1 MNKNLNKKII
11 SIALSSMILTNTVF
25 AQSSVINKS
34 ETVYVLKED
43 ENIKDKT
50 VSVWLNSEE
59 NIKGKDKTNL
69 KKVKNLKTDEQIKDN
84 NGYINWDENVKD
96 IYYQGKSEKEIPVDV
111 NVEYYLDG
119 EKIQNSQLKGKSGH
133 LKIVLSAENY
143 KYVIKKING
152 KKTKIYA
159 PYTVVVAMTLGQEI
173 ASNIESDDAKIV
185 KDGKNQVITSVLTPG
200 LKENFETILE
210 DRQME
215 EFRNEVE
222 IEMDIK
228 DYEPAEIYALISNE
242 LFQNE
247 VNIKSIDKLRN
258 GVREL
263 EDNSQKLVDASE
275 KLSDAQH
282 KLNDGLSEMG
292 GGVKK
297 LHDGSDELY
306 EKSGEFEDKFDE
318 VIEKVKPV
326 PGYAEEMYE
335 GGNKLTNGIN
345 DYTSAVGKMNEKTG
359 EMKDGA
365 KKLKDGSVELDDG
378 IGKLKDATT
387 KLREGS
393 SKLSKVDELK
403 NQAMTKL
410 LELKDGIGKISA
422 GANNLNEGATKAS
435 ASVAKLVEGE
445 KEFDTGLQRLNSKV
459 KEMNI
464 PDLSRLGTIDVKSDL
479 QSIGNSAGQI
489 GGSVQEIQNAIAIL
503 SRIQNSEAEQ
513 AIKML
518 TVASQNIGQNA
529 QNIET
534 KTQTIGN
541 NLQGLKQLSG
551 MAAQLKDLQALQAGM
566 GQLAENSSK
575 INAGLSQLP
584 EGLQALQAGTE
595 ELYNGANK
603 INSELEKAMNEA
615 SSKLDTSQI
624 TKLSDSLIK
633 LDDATTKLKEG
644 STKLREG
651 TEQSEEGV
659 NKFTDAIAE
668 LDSNSS
674 KLNSGANELSNGLLE
689 FKDKSKMFND
699 FPRLKTEGIVPMRNG
714 IKKLTDGIVELDSGT
729 IELKDG
735 SSLID
740 DNMKFFVEK
749 LLEFKQKGIDELDRK
764 TQELPEFKEIVDT
777 MSDLA
782 REENSFTG
790 TSEGF
795 DTKSRIIEKIK

>member
-1 MNKNLNKKII
+1 M
-11 SIALSSMILTNTVF
+11 
-25 AQSSVINKS
+25 
-34 ETVYVLKED
+34 LKED

-84 NGYINWDENVKD
+84 NGYIYWDENVKD
-96 IYYQGKSEKEIPVDV
+96 IDYQRKSEKEIPVDV

-143 KYVIKKING
+143 NYVIKKING

-173 ASNIESDDAKIV
+173 ASNIESDDAKII

-200 LKENFETILE
+200 LKENFETILD

-282 KLNDGLSEMG
+282 KLNDGLLEMG

-326 PGYAEEMYE
+326 PGYAKEMYE

-365 KKLKDGSVELDDG
+365 KKIKG
-378 IGKLKDATT
+378 
-387 KLREGS
+387 
-393 SKLSKVDELK
+393 
-403 NQAMTKL
+403 
-410 LELKDGIGKISA
+410 
-422 GANNLNEGATKAS
+422 
-435 ASVAKLVEGE
+435 
-445 KEFDTGLQRLNSKV
+445 
-459 KEMNI
+459 
-464 PDLSRLGTIDVKSDL
+464 
-479 QSIGNSAGQI
+479 
-489 GGSVQEIQNAIAIL
+489 
-503 SRIQNSEAEQ
+503 RIC
-513 AIKML
+513 
-518 TVASQNIGQNA
+518 
-529 QNIET
+529 
-534 KTQTIGN
+534 
-541 NLQGLKQLSG
+541 
-551 MAAQLKDLQALQAGM
+551 
-566 GQLAENSSK
+566 
-575 INAGLSQLP
+575 
-584 EGLQALQAGTE
+584 
-595 ELYNGANK
+595 
-603 INSELEKAMNEA
+603 
-615 SSKLDTSQI
+615 
-624 TKLSDSLIK
+624 
-633 LDDATTKLKEG
+633 
-644 STKLREG
+644 
-651 TEQSEEGV
+651 
-659 NKFTDAIAE
+659 
-668 LDSNSS
+668 
-674 KLNSGANELSNGLLE
+674 
-689 FKDKSKMFND
+689 
-699 FPRLKTEGIVPMRNG
+699 
-714 IKKLTDGIVELDSGT
+714 
-729 IELKDG
+729 
-735 SSLID
+735 
-740 DNMKFFVEK
+740 
-749 LLEFKQKGIDELDRK
+749 
-764 TQELPEFKEIVDT
+764 
-777 MSDLA
+777 
-782 REENSFTG
+782 
-790 TSEGF
+790 
-795 DTKSRIIEKIK
+795 